1 MLSRDEAPKTDFSID
16 DAEGGNLQDFWG
28 IILSHL
34 RLVIGITAAGMVLA
48 TVYYHFVPN
57 QYLTS
62 AKILIEKTAD
72 QQKSYQDMIVP
83 QVRGEEDYYGTQIS
97 ILTGQ
102 PMRTRVEAEI
112 GAPEKLYLLQAKRL
126 RNTRIVQ
133 LSVTYGDPV
142 MAAKIANAFADVFVR
157 ESAKQ
162 SSFMSRQILQL
173 IPDENEAAGAAGGAA
188 TGFNKEEFVG
198 SFSGVSNDPDLEKL
212 KNEKLELES
221 RLRELSQRYLPQHP
235 SVREVSERLT
245 SVENGIR
252 ERTRKIVSNLRASLA
267 GDVNITNVR
276 VLEEAPV
283 PLKPSK
289 PNRVLG
295 VFFATVMSFLGSSFL
310 VIAMDYTSQKIVTEE
325 HLRKYLGLPFLGHV
339 PVVKELYKN
348 KKLRARSS
356 EKLMSV
362 VDALTADSR
371 LSDAV
376 ASVRTHILFS
386 MPYEKSRRIMF
397 TSCIPDEGKSTVG
410 ALLAASLT
418 SLGQKILLID
428 ADLRRPF
435 LHTHLAVK
443 NQKGLT
449 DFLVGNATIEEVI
462 VSLDNTPL
470 KLVTGGTI
478 SPNPSE
484 LLASDRFA
492 DFLAQASERFERI
505 LIDAPPVLYI
515 PDGLIVAKQ
524 AHSSILVCGSGMVDR
539 QIARSVKEKFEAVGH
554 PLIGVVI
561 NRMNYEG
568 EGYKYKHY
576 GSYKKYYAGKT

>member
-1 MLSRDEAPKTDFSID
+1 MLRDEALKTDFSID
-16 DAEGGNLQDFWG
+16 DADGGSLQDFWSIVLG
-28 IILSHL
+28 HL
-34 RLVIGITAAGMVLA
+34 RLVIGITIAGTILAA
-48 TVYYHFVPN
+48 VYYYFVPN
-57 QYLTS
+57 QYTTS

-102 PMRTRVEAEI
+102 PMRVKVEAEI
-112 GAPEKLYLLQAKRL
+112 GATEKPYLLQAKRL

-133 LSVTYGDPV
+133 LSVTTGDPV
-142 MAAKIANAFADVFVR
+142 MAARIANTFADIFVR
-157 ESAKQ
+157 ESARQ

-173 IPDENEAAGAAGGAA
+173 IPDENEAAEGGAT
-188 TGFNKEEFVG
+188 TGFSKEEFVG
-198 SFSGVSNDPDLEKL
+198 SLSDVTNDPDLEKMRT
-212 KNEKLELES
+212 EKLELES
-221 RLRELSQRYLPQHP
+221 RLRELSQRYRPQHP
-235 SVREVSERLT
+235 SVREVSERLL
-245 SVENGIR
+245 SVDNSIKEK
-252 ERTRKIVSNLRASLA
+252 TKKIVNNLRASLA
-267 GDVNITNVR
+267 GDVNITNIR

-295 VFFATVMSFLGSSFL
+295 VFFATIMSFFGSSFL

-325 HLRKYLGLPFLGHV
+325 HLRKYLDLPFLGHV

-348 KKLRARSS
+348 KKLQARSS
-356 EKLMSV
+356 QKLMSV
-362 VDALTADSR
+362 LDALTADSR

-397 TSCIPDEGKSTVG
+397 TSSIPDEGKSTVA

-449 DFLVGNATIEEVI
+449 DFLVGNATMEEVI

-484 LLASDRFA
+484 LLASERFA

-568 EGYKYKHY
+568 ESYKYKHY
-576 GSYKKYYAGKT
+576 GSYKKYYSGKT